1 MTFAAGLRSILRQDP
16 DIVMVGEIRDSETAK
31 IAVEAALTGHLV
43 LSTLHTND
51 APGAVTRLIEMGVE
65 PFLVASAAIGVLA
78 QRLVRKI
85 CSKCKYAYKPEPDLL
100 TELGFNPS
108 QRNWVFYRGKGCK
121 HCNQQGYRGRMGIYE
136 ILLFNEEIRT
146 LCLQSATSDEI
157 KKAAVRAGMRT
168 LRQDGFVKALK
179 GITTI
184 EEVMRA
190 TNVDT

>member
-1 MTFAAGLRSILRQDP
+1 
-16 DIVMVGEIRDSETAK
+16 
-31 IAVEAALTGHLV
+31 
-43 LSTLHTND
+43 
-51 APGAVTRLIEMGVE
+51 
-65 PFLVASAAIGVLA
+65 
-78 QRLVRKI
+78 
-85 CSKCKYAYKPEPDLL
+85 
-100 TELGFNPS
+100 
-108 QRNWVFYRGKGCK
+108 
-121 HCNQQGYRGRMGIYE
+121 MGIYE